1 MSESAPAAKDAA
13 AVAGEPGGPAAAAR
27 EPSPGAAP
35 GGAGA
40 GPVAAAPMPEHQ
52 RNAPYREPPRDRIP
66 GISRMHVAAMEAS
79 DADAVW
85 VAAGMHHLVLRTVGR
100 RSGSEHKVA
109 LPFWR
114 DPSGVHVVVASF
126 AGAPTHPAWYL
137 NLADPVANPVVHVR
151 LQHGSF
157 WAEPEILDGD
167 DYERTWALLVADRPF
182 YDGYRRRT
190 RRRLPLVRLAERPAP
205 AAGPPVG

>member
-1 MSESAPAAKDAA
+1 MSESAPAAEDAA

-27 EPSPGAAP
+27 APSPAP
-35 GGAGA
+35 GT
-40 GPVAAAPMPEHQ
+40 PVAAAPMPEHQ
-52 RNAPYREPPRDRIP
+52 RNAPYTEPPRDRIP

-79 DADAVW
+79 DADAIW
-85 VAAGMHHLVLRTVGR
+85 VAAGMHHLVLRTLGR

-114 DPSGVHVVVASF
+114 DPSGVHVVVGSF
-126 AGAPTHPAWYL
+126 AGAPSHPSWYL
-137 NLADPVANPVVHVR
+137 NLSDPAANPLVHVR
-151 LQHGSF
+151 LQHGTF
-157 WAEPEILDGD
+157 WAEPQILDGE

-190 RRRLPLVRLAERPAP
+190 SRRLPLVRLVERPAP
-205 AAGPPVG
+205 AGAAGAAQA